1 MQKWILA
8 SRPKTLPAAISPVL
22 VGIALAYREGS
33 FGPILAVSCI
43 LIALLMQIVANLAND
58 LFDHQ
63 KGVDT
68 SERLGPVR
76 VTASGMVKPQQM
88 WFAIGFLV
96 IMCLGLAINIA
107 SQRGSVIYLMGGVIV
122 LAALL
127 YSGGKLAYGY
137 IGLGDVFVFLFFGI
151 AATTGTYY
159 VLAGKTTLVSYLV
172 AIPPGLLITN
182 ILVVNNIR
190 DRFTDE
196 KTGKRT
202 LAVLLGRDAMLL
214 EFGLNLLLAFALPI
228 LLVLSGQSGFSTLL
242 PLFALPMARTIYSDV
257 RKADGKALN
266 PILGKTANL
275 ALVFCLLFGIGLIIP

>member
-33 FGPILAVSCI
+33 FDPILAISCI

-76 VTASGMVKPQQM
+76 VTASGMVKPQHM
-88 WFAIGFLV
+88 WFAIGILV
-96 IMCLGLAINIA
+96 IMCLGLAVNIA
-107 SQRGSVIYLMGGVIV
+107 SQRGTVIYLMGAVIV

-151 AATTGTYY
+151 AATTGTYF
-159 VLAGKTTLVSYLV
+159 VLAGKTTLVSILV

-190 DRFTDE
+190 DRFTDK

-202 LAVLLGRDAMLL
+202 LAVLLGRDAMIM
-214 EFGLNLLLAFALPI
+214 EFGVNLLLSFALPVF
-228 LLVLSGQSGFSTLL
+228 LVFSGQSGLATLL
-242 PLFALPMARTIYSDV
+242 PLFALPMARTNFSDI
-257 RKADGKALN
+257 RKIDGKGLN

-275 ALVFCLLFGIGLIIP
+275 ALVFCLLFGVGLILP